1 MWSRL
6 QLGLTRHQ
14 HNRARTKWQM
24 QQLCVTHDRRSVA
37 MLLLWRPQTGSAAV
51 GATLLTEDGSLRT
64 ANTASL
70 RQSDCLLRST
80 EDHGP
85 VSRSP
90 SGVNLVLFLFFF
102 QRLFVCDET
111 TRRRRRCHLTVTE
124 VLNGADVS
132 RDYHLSNRC
141 VARDNVAV
149 RSLRRF

>member
-1 MWSRL
+1 MTNATAL
-6 QLGLTRHQ
+6 CDTRSAQ
-14 HNRARTKWQM
+14 RRDAFI
-24 QQLCVTHDRRSVA
+24 VTASDRKRC
-37 MLLLWRPQTGSAAV
+37 RRCDAAN
-51 GATLLTEDGSLRT
+51 LLTEDGSLRT